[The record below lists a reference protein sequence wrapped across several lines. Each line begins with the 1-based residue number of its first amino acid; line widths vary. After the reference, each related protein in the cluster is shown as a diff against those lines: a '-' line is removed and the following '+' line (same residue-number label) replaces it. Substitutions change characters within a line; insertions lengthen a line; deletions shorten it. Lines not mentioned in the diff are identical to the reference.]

1 MELSGCQ
8 ILIETLIEQ
17 GVTTIF
23 GYPGGQV
30 LNIYDEL
37 YKNRDRLHHVLT
49 AHEQGASHAADGYSR
64 ASGEVGVCIATSGPG
79 ATNLITGLATAKAD
93 SVPMVAITGNVPME
107 LIGSDSFQEVD
118 TFGLSIPVTKHSFR
132 VDNVELLA
140 QTVREAFR
148 LAKSGRPGP
157 VLVDIPK
164 NIQLDKTEY
173 APMGISE
180 KTPDAKPNTAQ
191 LDQALGMINES
202 KRPVIYCGGGVINAN
217 CSEIITKLTEKL
229 DAFVVSSMMGLTA
242 MDNNNPK
249 YLGMSGM
256 HGRFAATKAISEC
269 DLVIAAGVRFTDRAT
284 GNRVKFAPMAKII
297 HLDVDAAEHG
307 KNIDADLQIPGDLHF
322 ALNYINSKLEP
333 QRHLDWEETVND
345 YKNKTKDV
353 CVPEGYLLP
362 WQVIQAVNLKATPET
377 NIATDVGQHQMWV
390 AQYYKFQKPRT
401 LQTSG
406 GLGTMGYG
414 MGAAMGAAIATGN
427 RTVLFTGD
435 GSFGMNLNELATAV
449 SEKLPLVIVVLN
461 NGVLG
466 MIRQWQNLF
475 FENHFMSSNLE
486 RKTDFVKLAEAFGAT
501 GFRAANEA
509 QLQET
514 LDRAFALSTP
524 VLIDCLIPD
533 AENVFPMVP
542 PNGSF
547 ENIILK

>member
-1 MELSGCQ
+1 MEQSGCQ

-37 YKNRDRLHHVLT
+37 YKNKHRINHVLT

-64 ASGEVGVCIATSGPG
+64 ASGEVGVCLATSGPG

-93 SVPMVAITGNVPME
+93 SIPMVAITGNVPME

-118 TFGLSIPVTKHSFR
+118 TFGLSITVTKHSFR
-132 VDNVELLA
+132 VDNVEDLA
-140 QTVREAFR
+140 ETVREAFR

-173 APMGISE
+173 APKGIVE
-180 KTPDAKPNTAQ
+180 KNPDPKPDTAL
-191 LDQALGMINES
+191 LDQALEMINES

-217 CSEIITKLTEKL
+217 CSEIITKLVDKT
-229 DAFVVSSMMGLTA
+229 DAFMVCSMMGLTA
-242 MDNNNPK
+242 MDNSHPK

-256 HGRFAATKAISEC
+256 HGRFAATKTISEC

-284 GNRVKFAPMAKII
+284 GNRSKFAPNAKII
-297 HLDVDAAEHG
+297 HLDVDSAEHG
-307 KNIDADLQIPGDLHF
+307 KNIDAALQIPGDLYF
-322 ALNYINSKLEP
+322 ALCYINSKLEP
-333 QRHLDWEETVND
+333 KKHLEWEEVVNS
-345 YKNKTKDV
+345 YKSKTKEV
-353 CVPEGYLLP
+353 YTPEGYLLP
-362 WQVIQAVNLKATPET
+362 WQVIAAVNHRATPET

-390 AQYYKFQKPRT
+390 TQYYNFKKPRT

-414 MGAAMGAAIATGN
+414 MGAAIGAAMATGSK
-427 RTVLFTGD
+427 TVLFTGD

-449 SEKLPLVIVVLN
+449 SQNLPIIIVVLN

-475 FENHFMSSNLE
+475 FENHFISSNLE
-486 RKTDFVKLAEAFGAT
+486 RKTDFVKLADAFGAT
-501 GFRAANEA
+501 GYRAANLAELNEA
-509 QLQET
+509 
-514 LDRAFALSTP
+514 LDKAFATDSP
-524 VLIDCLIPD
+524 VVIDCLIPD
-533 AENVFPMVP
+533 EENVFPMVP
-542 PNGSF
+542 PNGSLD
-547 ENIILK
+547 NIILK

>member
-1 MELSGCQ
+1 MEQSGCQ

-37 YKNRDRLHHVLT
+37 YKNKHRISHVLT
-49 AHEQGASHAADGYSR
+49 AHEQGAAHAADGYSR
-64 ASGEVGVCIATSGPG
+64 SSGKVGVCLATSGPG
-79 ATNLITGLATAKAD
+79 ATNLITGLATANAD
-93 SVPMVAITGNVPME
+93 SIPMVAITGNVPME

-132 VDNVELLA
+132 VNTVETLA

-164 NIQLDKTEY
+164 NIQIDKTEY
-173 APMGISE
+173 SPMGIAE
-180 KTPDAKPNTAQ
+180 KIPDAKPNTAL
-191 LDQALGMINES
+191 LDQALEMINSS
-202 KRPVIYCGGGVINAN
+202 KRPIVYCGGGVINGN
-217 CSEIITKLTEKL
+217 CADVTTKLVEKT
-229 DAFVVSSMMGLTA
+229 DAFMVCSMMGLTA
-242 MDNNNPK
+242 MDNSHPK

-256 HGRFAATKAISEC
+256 HGRFSASKAISEC

-284 GNRVKFAPMAKII
+284 GNRQKFAPNAKII
-297 HLDVDAAEHG
+297 HLDIDSAEHG
-307 KNIDADLQIPGDLHF
+307 KNIDAALKIPGDLHF
-322 ALNYINSKLEP
+322 ALSYITSKLEP
-333 QRHLDWEETVND
+333 QKHPQWEQLVHS
-345 YKNKTKDV
+345 YKNKTKDFYA
-353 CVPEGYLLP
+353 PDGYLLP
-362 WQVIQAVNLKATPET
+362 WQIIAAVNQRATPET

-390 AQYYKFQKPRT
+390 AQYYNFKKPRT

-414 MGAAMGAAIATGN
+414 MGAAIGAAMATGSK
-427 RTVLFTGD
+427 TVLFTGD

-449 SEKLPLVIVVLN
+449 SQNLPLIVVILN

-475 FENHFMSSNLE
+475 FQNHFMSSNLE
-486 RKTDFVKLAEAFGAT
+486 RKTDFVKLADAFGAT
-501 GFRAANEA
+501 GLRATNLTELNEA
-509 QLQET
+509 
-514 LDRAFALSTP
+514 LDQAFALASP
-524 VLIDCLIPD
+524 VVIDCLIPD
-533 AENVFPMVP
+533 EENVFPMVP
-542 PNGSF
+542 PNGSL